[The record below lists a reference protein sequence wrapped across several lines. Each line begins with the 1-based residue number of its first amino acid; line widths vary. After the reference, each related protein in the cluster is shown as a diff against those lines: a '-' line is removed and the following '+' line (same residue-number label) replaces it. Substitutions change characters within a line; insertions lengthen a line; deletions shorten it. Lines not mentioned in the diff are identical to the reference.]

1 MKINLQS
8 KKSFID
14 QKIRDYS
21 SSTKTLI
28 GRSSIDHEEKFDI
41 WRSEVDGL
49 IKIDQMKWI
58 KLKPWLIVSWIRWKF
73 CETLI
78 LTCRSHTRLI
88 LLWTVKD
95 EMMKMWGGILGQKLG
110 YDRNPVTLLWELLM
124 VLSEQCLESS
134 FCLLKSVPRLL
145 IPLSLSWTSVQLT
158 LAYLDALGYMGQT
171 LLPLPYIRS

>member
-41 WRSEVDGL
+41 WRSEIDDL
-49 IKIDQMKWI
+49 IKIDQMRWI
-58 KLKPWLIVSWIRWKF
+58 KLKPWLVVSWIRWKF

-88 LLWTVKD
+88 LFWTVKD

-110 YDRNPVTLLWELLM
+110 YDNHPLDFFIRN
-124 VLSEQCLESS
+124 
-134 FCLLKSVPRLL
+134 
-145 IPLSLSWTSVQLT
+145 
-158 LAYLDALGYMGQT
+158 
-171 LLPLPYIRS
+171 LPLMQYNRTFELNFWYTHQISSTPKYTKVYLKIREYRK